1 MLSFG
6 SGGWFFG
13 SLRRRCGPVLFPQ
26 SGELRLYIRSEA
38 GFGQMYAGVGGAFAQ
53 FQARVKGFFL
63 LGSFSNCSS
72 IWRSPVA
79 GFGLKVSSLGL
90 SSLTPE
96 SGLHRSVGS
105 SSPLFVEEVRGCSE
119 HLLDLGLVFKRRV
132 ALYKAA
138 LVLQGMERDE
148 RSQIT
153 WERYCRVIHRLPMPF
168 VGDELHHPGWN
179 SCSSC
184 HGDASADRRYLVLP
198 SFISG
203 RIYAIDTKA
212 DPRAPSLYKYVD
224 PKEIAEKTGLAFPH
238 TAHCLAS
245 WWEKPGH
252 SPLFGYDFWYQPRH
266 KTMISTSLG
275 APKAFSKGFDL
286 QDVADGFYG
295 SHLHVYSWPGGEM
308 KQLID
313 LGDTGLIPLEIRF
326 LHDPS
331 KDIGYVGSA
340 LSSNMLRFFKN
351 SDESWSH
358 QAIENWVLPEMP
370 GLITDF
376 LISLDDRFFYF
387 VNWLHGDIRQYN
399 IEDPKN
405 PVLTGQGGEGVYY
418 KRVVPLRL
426 LEKTAGK
433 SLRGGPQMIQLS
445 LDGKRL
451 YATNSLYSVWDRQFY
466 PELMDKGSHII
477 QIDVDTVKG
486 GLSINPDFFV
496 DFGDEPDG
504 PALAHEMRYPGGD
517 CTSDIWI

>member
-1 MLSFG
+1 MATETKVIAPVGSGEKGCCKSGPGYATPLAAMSGPQEKLIYIIAVYTARVSGLFGLKMLSFG

-13 SLRRRCGPVLFPQ
+13 SLRRRCGPVLSSRSQGMLFIA
-26 SGELRLYIRSEA
+26 SLSSMAACELL
-38 GFGQMYAGVGGAFAQ
+38 
-53 FQARVKGFFL
+53 ARTRRFSFFL

-96 SGLHRSVGS
+96 SGLHRLVLAFGSQRSQMARRCSGCHSRLGVSIWSVGS

-245 WWEKPGH
+245 W
-252 SPLFGYDFWYQPRH
+252 
-266 KTMISTSLG
+266 
-275 APKAFSKGFDL
+275 
-286 QDVADGFYG
+286 
-295 SHLHVYSWPGGEM
+295 
-308 KQLID
+308 
-313 LGDTGLIPLEIRF
+313 
-326 LHDPS
+326 
-331 KDIGYVGSA
+331 
-340 LSSNMLRFFKN
+340 
-351 SDESWSH
+351 
-358 QAIENWVLPEMP
+358 
-370 GLITDF
+370 
-376 LISLDDRFFYF
+376 
-387 VNWLHGDIRQYN
+387 
-399 IEDPKN
+399 
-405 PVLTGQGGEGVYY
+405 
-418 KRVVPLRL
+418 
-426 LEKTAGK
+426 
-433 SLRGGPQMIQLS
+433 
-445 LDGKRL
+445 
-451 YATNSLYSVWDRQFY
+451 
-466 PELMDKGSHII
+466 
-477 QIDVDTVKG
+477 
-486 GLSINPDFFV
+486 
-496 DFGDEPDG
+496 
-504 PALAHEMRYPGGD
+504 
-517 CTSDIWI
+517 